1 MKDHYALTK
10 YCIHV
15 MGTDVLLEILNV
27 NMANHLQTEMD
38 AIVPKVLK
46 DFIAILKNVFM
57 VRKDAQSRRNIAWG
71 KHANARKVGMACFV
85 ILNQSR
91 HRRHPRH
98 HHHLNYVVVKYGHVY
113 TMVHFLIR
121 RVNANARHLF
131 LAKLVKNAMQ
141 KKYNFQTN
149 FSQWMR

>member
-1 MKDHYALTK
+1 
-10 YCIHV
+10 
-15 MGTDVLLEILNV
+15 
-27 NMANHLQTEMD
+27 
-38 AIVPKVLK
+38 
-46 DFIAILKNVFM
+46 
-57 VRKDAQSRRNIAWG
+57 
-71 KHANARKVGMACFV
+71 MACFV

-91 HRRHPRH
+91 HRRHHRH